1 MTAGTRLRPAG
12 LPCVM
17 TRRLAYVI
25 VRCDVRT
32 GRLHPIVSGG
42 LVQAWFPEG
51 GGYGYCEEN
60 GGGVGNWGWGW
71 TKGRGWGVGLM

>member
-51 GGYGYCEEN
+51 GGMAIVRKMGE
-60 GGGVGNWGWGW
+60 G
-71 TKGRGWGVGLM
+71 